1 MYKLELNM
9 VDNTDQSTLIIFSAE
24 AEKMVDK
31 DAPTLVQ
38 QIEQRVITVWPWT
51 NTQQVATDKDFDQP

>member
-1 MYKLELNM
+1 MYKLELNV
-9 VDNTDQSTLIIFSAE
+9 VDNTNQSTFIVFSAE

-38 QIEQRVITVWPWT
+38 QIEQRVITV
-51 NTQQVATDKDFDQP
+51 

>member
-1 MYKLELNM
+1 MYKLELNV
-9 VDNTDQSTLIIFSAE
+9 VDNTNQSTLIVFSAE

-38 QIEQRVITVWPWT
+38 QIEQRVIIV
-51 NTQQVATDKDFDQP
+51 